1 MVHRFRTTEYSG
13 SMRRGRAHGAGM
25 QRIGRLSTGIGERVQ
40 RKEDRRLLNGQ
51 AKFVGDI
58 RLPRQWEAAFVRS
71 PVAHGRIVSIR
82 KPAGFEARVFTAA
95 DLTDVRPIRAESS
108 LPSYNA
114 SDQHP
119 LARDKVR
126 FVGECVALCIA
137 PTRAEAEDLAE
148 LVEVEIDPLP
158 PIVDALKA
166 RAPDAALVHEEWSDN
181 LFLTTFIDG
190 DIDSLRATAPVVVE
204 REYTTARQCMNPME
218 GKGTLAH
225 WDEKAGQLVVYTST
239 QVPHLI
245 RTGLAEFLGL
255 DQGEVRVIAPDVGGG
270 FGYKCVLQ
278 PEELSISWAARK
290 TGRPIRWTEDRREH
304 LVAGANT
311 RQHHYRITA
320 FADERG
326 RLLGLDAEIT
336 VDIGAYSVWPFTACL
351 EASQAGGNLP
361 GPYDFGIY
369 RCRTF
374 SVATNKPGFTPYRG
388 VARPGVCFAMELTI
402 DAIARAVG
410 REPSEVRKDNLV
422 PAAKMP
428 YTNVTKKFY
437 DSGDYPES
445 VAQAERA
452 IDLKGFRK
460 RQAEA
465 REAGRYLGIGF
476 STFTEQSAHG
486 TRVFASWGCPLVP
499 GYDQA
504 MVKIT
509 PSGSVEVRS
518 GNHSFGQGLETT
530 LAQMASEWLT
540 VDVGRINV
548 VMGDTGVTP
557 YSTGAYASRGMVM
570 SGGAVSKAAEVL
582 AGRVKRH
589 AAHLLQCEPEEVRL
603 ADGKAFRGD
612 AHVSFETIARAWYLR
627 PDQLPDDVETAGLE
641 VTEGYKPDIDTGV
654 FTYATHAAIVE
665 VDPETGRV
673 GIEDYYIFE
682 DCGRR
687 VNPLIL
693 EGQAYGGAAQGI
705 GTALFEEVLY
715 DANGQPLTSTLA
727 DYILPGPAELPH
739 FRLGHAETLSPYTR
753 HGIKGVGEGAAIAPS
768 GAIVNAVNDALG
780 PFGVELN
787 SIPATP
793 EKVLHAL
800 LAAGARQ
807 GAAE

>member
-1 MVHRFRTTEYSG
+1 MPPT
-13 SMRRGRAHGAGM
+13 GAEEEG
-25 QRIGRLSTGIGERVQ
+25 LSTGIGERVQ
-40 RKEDRRLLNGQ
+40 RKEDRRLLTGQ
-51 AKFVGDI
+51 ARFVGDI

-71 PVAHGRIVSIR
+71 PVAHGHIRAVR
-82 KPAGFEARVFTAA
+82 KPEGCESRVFTAA
-95 DLTDVRPIRAESS
+95 DLSDVRPIRAESS
-108 LPSYNA
+108 LPTYNA

-119 LARDKVR
+119 LAKDKVR
-126 FVGECVALCIA
+126 FVGECVAICIA

-148 LVEVEIDPLP
+148 RVEVEIDPLP
-158 PIVDALKA
+158 AVVDALKA
-166 RAPDAALVHEEWSDN
+166 RAPDSALVHEEWGNN
-181 LFLTTFIDG
+181 LFLTTFFDG
-190 DIDSLRATAPVVVE
+190 DIESLRKTAPVVIE
-204 REYTTARQCMNPME
+204 REYSTARQCMNPME

-245 RTGLAEFLGL
+245 RTGLSEFLGL
-255 DQGEVRVIAPDVGGG
+255 DQGQVRVIAPDVGGG

-278 PEELSISWAARK
+278 PEELSVSWVARR

-320 FADERG
+320 FATETG

-336 VDIGAYSVWPFTACL
+336 VDVGAYSVWPFTACL
-351 EASQAGGNLP
+351 EAAQAGGNLP

-369 RCRTF
+369 RCRTW
-374 SVATNKPGFTPYRG
+374 SVATNKPAFTPYRG

-410 REPSEVRKDNLV
+410 REPSDVRKANLV

-437 DSGDYPES
+437 DSGDYPRS
-445 VAQAERA
+445 VAEAEKA
-452 IDLKGFRK
+452 IDLKGFRV
-460 RQAEA
+460 RQAAA
-465 REAGRYLGIGF
+465 RQAGRHLGIGF

-486 TRVFASWGCPLVP
+486 TKVFAAWGLPLVP

-530 LAQMASEWLT
+530 LAQVASEWLT
-540 VDVGRINV
+540 VDIDRISV

-582 AGRVKRH
+582 AGRVRRH
-589 AAHLLQCEPEEVRL
+589 AAHLLQCKPDEVRL
-603 ADGKAFRGD
+603 AEGKAWCGE
-612 AHVSFETIARAWYLR
+612 AHVSFEDIARAWYLR

-665 VDPETGRV
+665 VDPDTGRV
-673 GIEDYYIFE
+673 AIEDYFIFE

-739 FRLGHAETLSPYTR
+739 VRLGHAETLSPYTR
-753 HGIKGVGEGAAIAPS
+753 HGIKGVGEGAAIAPA
-768 GAIVNAVNDALG
+768 GAIVNAVNDALR

-793 EKVLHAL
+793 EKVLGAL
-800 LAAGARQ
+800 LQAGALRE
-807 GAAE
+807 AAE

>member
-1 MVHRFRTTEYSG
+1 M
-13 SMRRGRAHGAGM
+13 
-25 QRIGRLSTGIGERVQ
+25 STGIGDRVQ
-40 RKEDRRLLNGQ
+40 RKEDRRLLTGQ
-51 AKFVGDI
+51 ARFVGDI

-71 PVAHGRIVSIR
+71 PVAHGRLCAVR
-82 KPAGFEARVFTAA
+82 KPEGFESRVFTAA
-95 DLTDVRPIRAESS
+95 DLSDVSPIRAESS
-108 LPSYNA
+108 LPGYNA

-119 LARDKVR
+119 LAKDKVR
-126 FVGECVALCIA
+126 FVGECVAICIA

-148 LVEVEIDPLP
+148 RVEVEIDPLP
-158 PIVDALKA
+158 PVVDALKA
-166 RAPDAALVHEEWSDN
+166 RAPDSALVHEDWGSN
-181 LFLTTFIDG
+181 LFLTTFFDG
-190 DIDSLRATAPVVVE
+190 DIDSLRKTAPVVVE
-204 REYTTARQCMNPME
+204 REYSTARQCMNPME

-245 RTGLAEFLGL
+245 RTGLSEFLGL
-255 DQGEVRVIAPDVGGG
+255 DQGQVRVIAPDVGGG

-278 PEELSISWAARK
+278 PEELSVSWVARR

-320 FADERG
+320 FATETG

-336 VDIGAYSVWPFTACL
+336 VDVGAYSVWPFTACI
-351 EASQAGGNLP
+351 EAAQAGGNLP

-369 RCRTF
+369 RCRTW
-374 SVATNKPGFTPYRG
+374 SVATNKPAFTPYRG

-410 REPSEVRKDNLV
+410 REPSEVRKENLV

-437 DSGDYPES
+437 DSGDYPRS
-445 VAQAERA
+445 VAEAEKA
-452 IDLKGFRK
+452 IDLKGFRV
-460 RQAEA
+460 RQAAA
-465 REAGRYLGIGF
+465 RQAGRHLGIGF

-486 TRVFASWGCPLVP
+486 TKVFAAWGLPLVP

-530 LAQMASEWLT
+530 LAQVASEWLT
-540 VDVGRINV
+540 VDVARISV

-582 AGRVKRH
+582 AGRVRRH
-589 AAHLLQCEPEEVRL
+589 AAHLLQCRAEDVRL
-603 ADGKAFRGD
+603 AGGKAWCGE
-612 AHVSFETIARAWYLR
+612 AHVSFEDIARAWYLR
-627 PDQLPDDVETAGLE
+627 PDQLPNDVETAGLE

-665 VDPETGRV
+665 VDPDTGRV
-673 GIEDYYIFE
+673 SIEDYFIFE

-727 DYILPGPAELPH
+727 DYILPGPAELPQ

-753 HGIKGVGEGAAIAPS
+753 HGIKGVGEGAAIAPG
-768 GAIVNAVNDALG
+768 GAIINAINDALR

-787 SIPATP
+787 SVPATP
-793 EKVLHAL
+793 DKVLGAL
-800 LAAGARQ
+800 LQASVGRE
-807 GAAE
+807 AAE

>member
-1 MVHRFRTTEYSG
+1 M
-13 SMRRGRAHGAGM
+13 
-25 QRIGRLSTGIGERVQ
+25 STGIGQRVR
-40 RKEDRRLLNGQ
+40 RKEDRRLLTGQ

-71 PVAHGRIVSIR
+71 PVAHGRIRAVR
-82 KPAGFEARVFTAA
+82 KPAGLESRVFTAA
-95 DLTDVRPIRAESS
+95 DLSDVRPIRAESS

-114 SDQHP
+114 SDQYP
-119 LARDKVR
+119 LAKDKVR
-126 FVGECVALCIA
+126 FVGECVAICIA

-148 LVEVEIDPLP
+148 RVEVEIDPLP
-158 PIVDALKA
+158 AVVDALKA
-166 RAPDAALVHEEWSDN
+166 RSPDSALVHEEWGNN
-181 LFLTTFIDG
+181 LFLTTFFDG
-190 DIDSLRATAPVVVE
+190 DIESLRKTAPVVVE
-204 REYTTARQCMNPME
+204 REYATARQCMNPME

-245 RTGLAEFLGL
+245 RTGLSEFLGL
-255 DQGEVRVIAPDVGGG
+255 DQGQVRVIAPDVGGG

-278 PEELSISWAARK
+278 PEELSVSWVARK

-320 FADERG
+320 FATETG

-336 VDIGAYSVWPFTACL
+336 VDVGAYSVWPFTACL
-351 EASQAGGNLP
+351 EAAQAGGNLP

-369 RCRTF
+369 RCRTW
-374 SVATNKPGFTPYRG
+374 SVATNKPAFTPYRG

-410 REPSEVRKDNLV
+410 REPSEVRKENLV

-437 DSGDYPES
+437 DSGDYPRS
-445 VAQAERA
+445 VAEAEKA
-452 IDLKGFRK
+452 IDLKGFRL
-460 RQAEA
+460 RQEEA
-465 REAGRYLGIGF
+465 RRQGRYLGIGF

-486 TRVFASWGCPLVP
+486 TKVFAAWGLPLVP

-530 LAQMASEWLT
+530 LAQVASEWLT
-540 VDVGRINV
+540 VDVDRISV

-582 AGRVKRH
+582 AGRVRRH
-589 AAHLLQCEPEEVRL
+589 AAHLLQCKSEDVRL
-603 ADGKAFRGD
+603 AEGKAWCGE
-612 AHVSFETIARAWYLR
+612 AHVTLEDIARAWYLR

-665 VDPETGRV
+665 VDPDTGRV
-673 GIEDYYIFE
+673 AIEDYFIFE

-693 EGQAYGGAAQGI
+693 EGQAFGGAAQGI

-715 DANGQPLTSTLA
+715 DAIGQPLTSTLA

-739 FRLGHAETLSPYTR
+739 FRLRHAETLSPYTR
-753 HGIKGVGEGAAIAPS
+753 HGIKGVGEGAAIAPG
-768 GAIVNAVNDALG
+768 GAIVNAVNDALR

-793 EKVLHAL
+793 DKVLGAL
-800 LAAGARQ
+800 LAARARQ
-807 GAAE
+807 EAAK

>member
-1 MVHRFRTTEYSG
+1 M
-13 SMRRGRAHGAGM
+13 
-25 QRIGRLSTGIGERVQ
+25 STGIGARVT

-71 PVAHGRIVSIR
+71 PVAHGRILNII
-82 KPAGFEARVFTAA
+82 KPAGLEGRVFTMA
-95 DLTDVRPIRAESS
+95 DLDGVSPIRAESS
-108 LPSYNA
+108 LPTYKISSQY
-114 SDQHP
+114 P

-126 FVGECVALCIA
+126 FVGECVAVCIA
-137 PTRAEAEDLAE
+137 PTRAEAEDIAE
-148 LVEVEIDPLP
+148 AVHLDIAPLP
-158 PIVDALKA
+158 ALVDAHQA
-166 RAPDAALVHEEWSDN
+166 RADRDNLVHEEWGDN
-181 LFLTTFIDG
+181 LFLTTRAEADL
-190 DIDSLRATAPVVVE
+190 DALRKTAAVVIE
-204 REYTTARQCMNPME
+204 REYETARQCMNPME

-245 RTGLAEFLGL
+245 RTGLSESLGL
-255 DQGEVRVIAPDVGGG
+255 DQGLIRVIAPDVGGG

-278 PEELSISWAARK
+278 PEEIVISWLAHA

-320 FADERG
+320 FADDRG
-326 RLLGLDAEIT
+326 ILLGLDAEIT

-351 EASQAGGNLP
+351 EAAQAGGNLP
-361 GPYDFGIY
+361 GPYVLPAY
-369 RCRTF
+369 RCTTW

-410 REPSEVRKDNLV
+410 REAADVRRDNLV
-422 PAAKMP
+422 PATRMP
-428 YTNVTKKFY
+428 YTNVTGKFY
-437 DSGDYPES
+437 DSGDYQGSLDAAVTAMDLPE
-445 VAQAERA
+445 
-452 IDLKGFRK
+452 FRR
-460 RQAEA
+460 RQAAA

-486 TRVFASWGCPLVP
+486 TKVFASWGLPLVP
-499 GYDQA
+499 GYEQA

-530 LAQMASEWLT
+530 IAQVASEWLG
-540 VDVGRINV
+540 VDISRISV
-548 VMGDTGVTP
+548 TMGDTGLTP

-570 SGGAVSKAAEVL
+570 AGGAVSKAAETL
-582 AGRVKRH
+582 AGRVKIH
-589 AAHLLQCEPEEVRL
+589 AAHLLQCRPQDIRL
-603 ADGKAFRGD
+603 ADGHAWAGD
-612 AHVSFETIARAWYLR
+612 ASVSFQDIARAWYLR
-627 PDQLPDDVETAGLE
+627 PDQLADDVDTAGLE
-641 VTEGYKPDIDTGV
+641 VTEGYKPKIDTGV
-654 FTYATHAAIVE
+654 FTYATHAALVE
-665 VDPETGRV
+665 VDPDTGKVR
-673 GIEDYYIFE
+673 IEDYFIFE

-705 GTALFEEVLY
+705 GTALFEEVIY

-727 DYILPGPAELPH
+727 DYVLPGAAELPA
-739 FRLGHAETLSPYTR
+739 FRLGHAETPSPYTR
-753 HGIKGVGEGAAIAPS
+753 HGIKGVGEGAAIAPG
-768 GAIVNAVNDALG
+768 GAIVNAINDALAPMG
-780 PFGVELN
+780 IALN
-787 SIPATP
+787 SLPATP
-793 EKVLHAL
+793 HRVLAAL
-800 LAAGARQ
+800 LAAH
-807 GAAE
+807 AAEDAA